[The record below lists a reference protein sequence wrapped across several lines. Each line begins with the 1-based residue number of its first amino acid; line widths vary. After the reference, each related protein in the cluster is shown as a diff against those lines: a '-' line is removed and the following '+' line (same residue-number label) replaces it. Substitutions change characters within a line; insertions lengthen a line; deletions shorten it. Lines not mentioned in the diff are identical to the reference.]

1 MSNLE
6 ADGPLPLFIS
16 SNQASSPFFYFHH
29 IINAEDASLTVQVI
43 GPNLEFTFT
52 HSRARGVLN
61 NSNIEFRL
69 AAKTVGFLALVTPTG
84 ERAVLTSAESG
95 HGAGPLGDFLDAAPG
110 VLANLVWTKRV
121 IAVGKLLGL
130 IMARPFDNPGRVRRG
145 PGRDGLFQGSHVEVK
160 LAVHGIM
167 VLLDMFNIT
176 KDFDNVT
183 MRHLQSLRNARWE
196 NGTRPSFEVYF
207 SRKNCLA
214 CGGLVRRLSEAT
226 GILIKLMWKHR
237 LELKQYPRRTTRF
250 VGPGRPQEEPEAID
264 DQDLD
269 FGDEL
274 SEDES
279 DSDTVGGEEREDLQV
294 IPMVDLISHP
304 SFSPSPAPGGPADDY
319 IDGLAYRVG
328 QMESSPDGAAEAIVQ
343 FAQKMQGR
351 DVQWVSSQQSSSS
364 INKPLPATPEID
376 PPAWMMARERQA
388 RSPPSPSSSS
398 ESSGFLGRSRSPSP
412 CERAA
417 VRDRSLRKYT
427 TGSLSRTVLRRP
439 RSCIC
444 VEIPARRRS
453 A

>member
-43 GPNLEFTFT
+43 GPNLEFKFT
-52 HSRARGVLN
+52 HSRAKALLTQ
-61 NSNIEFRL
+61 SKIEFRL
-69 AAKTVGFLALVTPTG
+69 AAKTVGFLALVTLTG

-95 HGAGPLGDFLDAAPG
+95 HGAGLLGDVLDATPG

-130 IMARPFDNPGRVRRG
+130 IMTRPFDNPGRVLRG

-176 KDFDNVT
+176 KDFDN
-183 MRHLQSLRNARWE
+183 E

-214 CGGLVRRLSEAT
+214 CGGLVRRLEEAT
-226 GILIKLMWKHR
+226 GIRIKLLWKHR
-237 LELKQYPRRTTRF
+237 LELKQYPRRTIRF
-250 VGPGRPQEEPEAID
+250 AGPRRPQEEPEAVD

-269 FGDEL
+269 FGDGL

-304 SFSPSPAPGGPADDY
+304 SFSPSPAPGGPVDDY

-351 DVQWVSSQQSSSS
+351 EVQWMSSQQSSSNV
-364 INKPLPATPEID
+364 NKPLPATPEID
-376 PPAWMMARERQA
+376 PPAWMMACEREA
-388 RSPPSPSSSS
+388 RSPSSPSSSS
-398 ESSGFLGRSRSPSP
+398 ESSGFSERSRSPSP
-412 CERAA
+412 FWVGLCCDDHGHAYALRFQPGEDP
-417 VRDRSLRKYT
+417 RDTSP
-427 TGSLSRTVLRRP
+427 S
-439 RSCIC
+439 
-444 VEIPARRRS
+444 E
-453 A
+453 